1 MGYPS
6 EGKGLCSYSLKI
18 LDMWR
23 LSWAAHVGAKL
34 SQGILHKEGR
44 VRRRLEDAML
54 LDLKI
59 EENALS
65 QESQVGAGSWKL
77 EITRK

>member
-1 MGYPS
+1 
-6 EGKGLCSYSLKI
+6 
-18 LDMWR
+18 MWR